1 MAKILIVD
9 DDPDIVE
16 SLKVVLEDGG
26 HEVVTASSG
35 EEGKKKAGMEK
46 PGLIILDVMME
57 SIDKGFEVSRSL
69 KRMPGTKDIPILML
83 TAIKEVTDINF
94 NAGNTYTD
102 QLPADY
108 FTNPDLNAQKP
119 SDAVPVDA
127 FYEKP
132 IKPVELLRKVKLLLE
147 KK

>member
-9 DDPDIVE
+9 DDPDIIE
-16 SLKVVLEDGG
+16 SLKTVLESAG
-26 HEVVTASSG
+26 HSAITASTG
-35 EEGKKKAGMEK
+35 EEGKKKAGAEK
-46 PGLIILDVMME
+46 PDLIILDVMME

-69 KRMPGTKDIPILML
+69 KNAAGTKDIPILML

-102 QLPADY
+102 RLPADY
-108 FTNPDLNAQKP
+108 FTNPEMSAGG
-119 SDAVPVDA
+119 AAGEVPVDA

-132 IKPVELLRKVKLLLE
+132 IKPDELLRKVNELLA

>member
-1 MAKILIVD
+1 MARILIVD

-16 SLKVVLEDGG
+16 SLKTVLQSAK
-26 HEVVTASSG
+26 HEVSTASSG
-35 EEGKKKAGMEK
+35 EEGIVKAGREK
-46 PGLIILDVMME
+46 PDLIILDVMME
-57 SIDKGFEVSRSL
+57 SIDKGFEVSRRL
-69 KRMPGTKDIPILML
+69 KSAEGTKSTPILML

-102 QLPADY
+102 QLPPDY
-108 FTNPDLNAQKP
+108 FSNPDLQAAGP
-119 SDAVPVDA
+119 SGNVPVEA

-132 IKPVELLRKVKLLLE
+132 IKPDELLRKVNELLS

>member
-9 DDPDIVE
+9 DDPDIIA
-16 SLKVVLEDGG
+16 SLSVVLEGAG
-26 HEVVTASSG
+26 HTVATAENG
-35 EEGKKKAGMEK
+35 EEGKKKAYSEK
-46 PGLIILDVMME
+46 PALIILDVMME

-69 KRMPGTKDIPILML
+69 KSAEGTKDIPILML

-108 FTNPDLNAQKP
+108 FSNPDDGVSKTT
-119 SDAVPVDA
+119 DAVPVDA

-132 IKPVELLRKVKLLLE
+132 IKPDELLRKVSLLLG